1 MIDRDTYLTDEE
13 IVVTAKRCGNTLF
26 DDLAIHYQTDEVLKF
41 ARAIEKAVTQKA
53 AEGEREA
60 CATEC
65 EKLAN
70 MASTKGSGAYW
81 MRIDCAQ
88 AIRARGIG
96 GGK

>member
-1 MIDRDTYLTDEE
+1 MIDRDTVIAVATKHAICTSGQHKEFLHEGLFAFVDE
-13 IVVTAKRCGNTLF
+13 IA
-26 DDLAIHYQTDEVLKF
+26 Q
-41 ARAIEKAVTQKA
+41 AVAQKA

-60 CATEC
+60 CASEC

-96 GGK
+96 GGE